1 MCACHLSHQKI
12 MLDNPAI
19 NQVICSKANVKRYG
33 NRMTQVDDYDLKL
46 LTLLQSNGRL
56 TNQELSDL
64 VGLSA
69 SQCSRRRINL
79 EQANLILG
87 YHARLSP
94 DAIGLGMVGLIEVRL
109 INHTAEYVES
119 FHRMVEQEAAIVD
132 AYKTTG
138 DADYLLKVAVSDL
151 PSLSALISQ
160 LVAGHQ
166 SVSHVKT
173 SVVLG
178 RLKENGLM
186 MASGHEMRQKS
197 A

>member
-1 MCACHLSHQKI
+1 
-12 MLDNPAI
+12 
-19 NQVICSKANVKRYG
+19 
-33 NRMTQVDDYDLKL
+33 MTHVDDYDLKI
-46 LTLLQSNGRL
+46 LTLLQANGRL

-119 FHRMVEQEAAIVD
+119 FHRMVEQEDAIVD

-151 PSLSALISQ
+151 PSLGALISQ
-160 LVAGHQ
+160 LVAVHQ

-186 MASGHEMRQKS
+186 MIPEHTAR
-197 A
+197 

>member
-1 MCACHLSHQKI
+1 
-12 MLDNPAI
+12 
-19 NQVICSKANVKRYG
+19 
-33 NRMTQVDDYDLKL
+33 MTSIDDFDLKI
-46 LTLLQSNGRL
+46 LTLLQTNGRL

-94 DAIGLGMVGLIEVRL
+94 DAVGLGMIGLIEVRL
-109 INHTAEYVES
+109 INHTADYVES
-119 FHRMVEQEAAIVD
+119 FHRMVADQPSIVD

-138 DADYLLKVAVSDL
+138 DADYLLKVAVADL
-151 PSLSALISQ
+151 PGLSALISQ

-166 SVSHVKT
+166 SVAHVKT
-173 SVVLG
+173 SVVLN

-186 MASGHEMRQKS
+186 MLPESNLR
-197 A
+197 

>member
-1 MCACHLSHQKI
+1 
-12 MLDNPAI
+12 
-19 NQVICSKANVKRYG
+19 
-33 NRMTQVDDYDLKL
+33 MTHVDDYDLKI

-56 TNQELSDL
+56 TNQKLSDL

-94 DAIGLGMVGLIEVRL
+94 DAVGLGIVGLIEVRL
-109 INHTAEYVES
+109 INHTADYVDS
-119 FHRMVEQEAAIVD
+119 FHRMVEQEDAIID

-138 DADYLLKVAVSDL
+138 DADYLLKVAVADL
-151 PSLSALISQ
+151 ASLSAVISQ
-160 LVAGHQ
+160 LLAGHQ

-186 MASGHEMRQKS
+186 MGEQQAVRQKEHNARRWCMMWRNDAFLCVFES
-197 A
+197 CNAQSTSPAGQ